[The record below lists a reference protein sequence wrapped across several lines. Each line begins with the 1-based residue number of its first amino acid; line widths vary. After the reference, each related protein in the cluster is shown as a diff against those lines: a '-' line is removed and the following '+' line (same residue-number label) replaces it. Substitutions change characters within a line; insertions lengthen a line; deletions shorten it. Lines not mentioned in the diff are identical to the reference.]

1 MSELILNLSSERIFV
16 SLIRQ
21 DKPMNIS
28 NRGSLNESRSYFD
41 SFAICKDE
49 LTYDHLQISESSKI
63 NLSSLVYPLDF
74 MASNSNNSMVEKVS
88 DYQNFRIIPSKDDH
102 LVYVKDEASI
112 SPEEIE
118 RFILED
124 IVKRIENKG
133 VTITKLS
140 VIIPDSFEQQK
151 RVTLFSIIQS
161 FFPHPTSIRFVNASV
176 AAISCLSQDFL
187 SSSPSIAVVLH
198 MDSGHFDISIYSD
211 LRKDTAS
218 CCFSASCNI
227 GGIDIVNKS
236 YEYFLQD
243 ISKEKPIKKSEIQK
257 NYLIINWMKI
267 KNMILDNNDDIL
279 SLRVSMSQSYDYSS
293 EYTEKAIQD
302 IIPILIHTIETS
314 IQLAGIQPRDVGF
327 VILSGIWN
335 TVLPFETK
343 TRSLF
348 PLAKYHN
355 FTAFDLNSSMTV
367 SKTNYRHISPCLSTA
382 WGLAYATEK
391 KLIADRFVT
400 FPYKSEGVFSFTPV
414 EDDKYLT
421 LFALPLDSTKQINIK
436 KYDLSPFCIFGKK
449 MTIWYTISVDRNGIL
464 SEEIYCDANKHK
476 RIYSYNS
483 SVCFKFHYLL
493 YLSEDNK
500 MEIVADRYSKLL
512 LFIH

>member
-49 LTYDHLQISESSKI
+49 LTYDHLQVSESSKI

-74 MASNSNNSMVEKVS
+74 MASNSTNSMVEKVR
-88 DYQNFRIIPSKDDH
+88 DYQSFRIIPSEDDH
-102 LVYVKDEASI
+102 LMYVKDEASI

-124 IVKRIENKG
+124 IVNGIEKKG
-133 VTITKLS
+133 ETITKLS

-151 RVTLFSIIQS
+151 RITLFSIIQS

-176 AAISCLSQDFL
+176 ASISCIPQEYL

-198 MDSGHFDISIYSD
+198 MDSGHFDVSIYPN
-211 LRKDTAS
+211 LCKDTAS
-218 CCFSASCNI
+218 CCFTASSDI

-236 YEYFLQD
+236 FDYFLQD
-243 ISKEKPIKKSEIQK
+243 FSKEQPFKKSEMQK

-267 KNMILDNNDDIL
+267 KNILLDDDNNDDL
-279 SLRVSMSQSYDYSS
+279 TALRISMSQYKDYSS
-293 EYTEKAIQD
+293 EFTNKAIYE
-302 IIPILIHTIETS
+302 ITPTIMHTIETS
-314 IQLAGIQPRDVGF
+314 IQLAGIQPHDVGL

-335 TVLPFETK
+335 PVIPFEK
-343 TRSLF
+343 ITRSLF
-348 PLAKYHN
+348 PLAKYKT
-355 FTAFDLNSSMTV
+355 FEAIDLNLNSAV
-367 SKTNYRHISPCLSTA
+367 SKINYLHISPCLSTA
-382 WGLAYATEK
+382 WCLTYGTEK
-391 KLIADRFVT
+391 KLITDRFIP
-400 FPYKSEGVFSFTPV
+400 FPYQSEGVFSFTPS
-414 EDDKYLT
+414 EDDIYLS
-421 LFALPLDSTKQINIK
+421 LFALPLDSTKQINMK

-476 RIYSYNS
+476 RIYSINS
-483 SVCFKFHYLL
+483 FVCFKFFYLL
-493 YLSEDNK
+493 Y
-500 MEIVADRYSKLL
+500 
-512 LFIH
+512 